1 MIHGL
6 GQIVKQK
13 NQKNYEE
20 WIMETRENQNSEL
33 GFGSTDMSFEVARP
47 DFCSI
52 FDADDVKFRNVFES
66 VVKI

>member
-1 MIHGL
+1 
-6 GQIVKQK
+6 
-13 NQKNYEE
+13 
-20 WIMETRENQNSEL
+20 METRENQNSEL

-52 FDADDVKFRNVFES
+52 FDAHDVKFRNVFES